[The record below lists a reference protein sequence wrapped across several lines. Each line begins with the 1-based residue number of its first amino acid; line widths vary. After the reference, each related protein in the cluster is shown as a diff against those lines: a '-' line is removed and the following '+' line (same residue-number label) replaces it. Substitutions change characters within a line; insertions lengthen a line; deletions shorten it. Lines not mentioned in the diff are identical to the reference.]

1 MNELQ
6 MVVFDLDGL
15 LLDTEQLYHRG
26 WIWVANKNGIP
37 LKSED
42 MQGWGGQSSDQ
53 TMEKL
58 KKIFGDNETI
68 ARFKEEREGFI
79 ATEVEAGKLH
89 LKPYAREV
97 LQKVREK
104 GLKVGLSTSTFKYRG
119 DFYFQHFDLG
129 KYFDA
134 TTFGDQVEH
143 IKPDP
148 DIYLATLA
156 KAGVSP
162 EYAIAVEDSFTGA
175 LAATRA
181 SLPVALIPDSSMPYQ
196 MPADKKAQL
205 NVLLEGTDLRALL
218 DWLDQEIQ

>member
-1 MNELQ
+1 

-26 WIWVANKNGIP
+26 WIWVANQNGIS

-53 TMEKL
+53 TMAKL
-58 KKIFGDNETI
+58 KKIFGDTETI
-68 ARFKEEREGFI
+68 ARFKEERESFI
-79 ATEVEAGKLH
+79 ASEVEAGQLH

-104 GLKVGLSTSTFKYRG
+104 GFKVGLSTSTFQYRG
-119 DFYFQHFDLG
+119 DFYFKHFDLE

-134 TTFGDQVEH
+134 VTFGDQVEN
-143 IKPDP
+143 IKPAP

-156 KAGVSP
+156 KAGVTP
-162 EYAIAVEDSFTGA
+162 EHAIAVEDSFTGA

-181 SLPVALIPDSSMPYQ
+181 QLPVVLVPDSSMPYQ
-196 MPADKKAQL
+196 MPPEKKEQL
-205 NVLLEGTDLRALL
+205 DILMEGTDLKILL
-218 DWLDQEIQ
+218 DWLDK